1 MYTNAYYLDLVFRS
15 GSKVGTFG
23 TEMGGKKGRNS
34 KGATDSE
41 SSKDQQIAELTK
53 QNKELTKK
61 IDRVLELVAQEKEGG
76 ADNKGAASA
85 AARKKK
91 EEAQKAEEAKKQ
103 EEAKKKA
110 EEKKAEA
117 ARAGDSLDSEW
128 EIVPKSQRE
137 RKKSE
142 KQLAEE
148 SIHGSTLP
156 PTLAG
161 AAPTARTPAPEP
173 ARPDGPDPRD

>member
-1 MYTNAYYLDLVFRS
+1 MDPVPLSVHENGNFS
-15 GSKVGTFG
+15 
-23 TEMGGKKGRNS
+23 TEMGGKKGRNN
-34 KGATDSE
+34 KGATDNE

-53 QNKELTKK
+53 QNKELDKK
-61 IDRVLELVAQEKEGG
+61 VDQPLELLAQEKEGG

-142 KQLAEE
+142 KQQA
-148 SIHGSTLP
+148 
-156 PTLAG
+156 
-161 AAPTARTPAPEP
+161 
-173 ARPDGPDPRD
+173 